1 MEKDYKSFI
10 HDTINLDEIRL
21 MLGDALGP
29 VVEESTLFP
38 DMKQVNSEEPASE
51 ETELANDRVPA
62 EEIFQEEIFSELPEE
77 KISAEDTEEED
88 PVEVLAVEES
98 SEEESSFEFDPV
110 LAAETMV
117 IPLAEL
123 EIAEDDDSVDVPSF
137 MLEEDEISETE
148 TVLPEEPAAEVGT
161 DAADEDTQGDESRQ
175 KPKKKL
181 AAAHELYCLLHDV
194 VYLLAAV
201 TLIFVFLVRLVGV
214 KGDSM
219 MPTLWNQDYLLLESN
234 FLYRGDDIQ
243 YGDIVVLNVPYY
255 EEQNEGPIVKRVI
268 ATEGQ
273 TVQIDF
279 DSGAVYV
286 DGVMLTETYIL
297 EPTTYN
303 WQGELGMQYPAVV
316 PENCIFVL
324 GDNRNNSMDSRFASI
339 GMIDERC
346 VLGKVLFI
354 AMPGQVE
361 DEFGNVITPRDWG
374 RIGLV
379 S

>member
-1 MEKDYKSFI
+1 MVLIELDQKKKPFI
-10 HDTINLDEIRL
+10 HDTINLDEIRML
-21 MLGDALGP
+21 LGDAL
-29 VVEESTLFP
+29 ES
-38 DMKQVNSEEPASE
+38 MAEEEPAIPAQLQSE
-51 ETELANDRVPA
+51 TAAPDPEEPESSREQLPA
-62 EEIFQEEIFSELPEE
+62 EEPLP
-77 KISAEDTEEED
+77 SGD
-88 PVEVLAVEES
+88 PV
-98 SEEESSFEFDPV
+98 FT
-110 LAAETMV
+110 AETMV
-117 IPLAEL
+117 IPTAEPV
-123 EIAEDDDSVDVPSF
+123 EDDSVDVSSF
-137 MLEEDEISETE
+137 MQEEEALVDAKETLPKEPENGTNSAPDPASE
-148 TVLPEEPAAEVGT
+148 EEEFV
-161 DAADEDTQGDESRQ
+161 Q
-175 KPKKKL
+175 KPQKKAKQKTS
-181 AAAHELYCLLHDV
+181 AAHEIYFLLHDV

-201 TLIFVFLVRLVGV
+201 TLIFVFFVRLVGV

-219 MPTLWNQDYLLLESN
+219 LPTLWNQDFLLLESN
-234 FLYRGDDIQ
+234 FLYNGDDLQ

-255 EEQNEGPIVKRVI
+255 EEKGDGPIVKRVI

-273 TVQIDF
+273 SVQIDF

-286 DGVMLTETYIL
+286 DGVMLSETYIK

-303 WQGELGMQYPAVV
+303 WDGELGLQYPAVV

-354 AMPGQVE
+354 AVPGQIV
-361 DEFGNVITPRDWG
+361 DDYGNVITPREWG

>member
-1 MEKDYKSFI
+1 MVLIDMDQEKKSFV
-10 HDTINLDEIRL
+10 HDTINLDEIRML
-21 MLGDALGP
+21 LGDAFVPPMEEDP
-29 VVEESTLFP
+29 VF
-38 DMKQVNSEEPASE
+38 SEEPQQDAVEPEPE
-51 ETELANDRVPA
+51 ETDIPEL
-62 EEIFQEEIFSELPEE
+62 ELPEE
-77 KISAEDTEEED
+77 LPAEEE
-88 PVEVLAVEES
+88 PVPAEN
-98 SEEESSFEFDPV
+98 PV
-110 LAAETMV
+110 FSAETMV
-117 IPLAEL
+117 IPVAEL
-123 EIAEDDDSVDVPSF
+123 TEEDSVDVPSF
-137 MLEEDEISETE
+137 MLEEDDSVEPKET
-148 TVLPEEPAAEVGT
+148 LPEEPELETEPDMQAPVEEEEAEETG
-161 DAADEDTQGDESRQ
+161 Q
-175 KPKKKL
+175 KKEKRK
-181 AAAHELYCLLHDV
+181 ASTAKEVYFLLHDV

-234 FLYRGDDIQ
+234 FLYHGDDLR
-243 YGDIVVLNVPYY
+243 YGDVVVLNVPYY
-255 EEQNEGPIVKRVI
+255 EEKNEGPIVKRVI

-279 DSGAVYV
+279 ESGAVYV
-286 DGVMLTETYIL
+286 DGVMLTETYID

-303 WQGELGMQYPAVV
+303 WEGQLGLQYPAVV

-354 AMPGQVE
+354 AVPGQVV
-361 DEFGNVITPRDWG
+361 DDNGNVIVPRDWG

>member
-1 MEKDYKSFI
+1 MVLIEMDQEKKPFV
-10 HDTINLDEIRL
+10 HDTINLDEIRML
-21 MLGDALGP
+21 LGDA
-29 VVEESTLFP
+29 F
-38 DMKQVNSEEPASE
+38 EPASE
-51 ETELANDRVPA
+51 EDAA
-62 EEIFQEEIFSELPEE
+62 F
-77 KISAEDTEEED
+77 
-88 PVEVLAVEES
+88 VEES
-98 SEEESSFEFDPV
+98 QPEVLEAKPVEEVSEEELQEPVHSEDEPAPAADPV
-110 LAAETMV
+110 FAAETMV

-123 EIAEDDDSVDVPSF
+123 EEASAEVPSF
-137 MLEEDEISETE
+137 VPEDEDSVEVPVFILEEDEPAEPKEALPDEPEFEAKPIPESAFEEEETE
-148 TVLPEEPAAEVGT
+148 QK
-161 DAADEDTQGDESRQ
+161 TQ
-175 KPKKKL
+175 KKAKRRNS
-181 AAAHELYCLLHDV
+181 AVKEAYFLLHDV

-219 MPTLWNQDYLLLESN
+219 MPTLWNQDFLLLESN
-234 FLYRGDDIQ
+234 FLYRGDDLK
-243 YGDIVVLNVPYY
+243 YGDVVVLNVPYY

-286 DGVMLTETYIL
+286 DGVMLTENYIL

-303 WQGELGMQYPAVV
+303 WEGELGLQYPAVV

-354 AMPGQVE
+354 AMPGQVV
-361 DEFGNVITPRDWG
+361 DDYGNVIMPRDWG

>member
-1 MEKDYKSFI
+1 MDQEKKSFI
-10 HDTINLDEIRL
+10 HDTINLDEIRML
-21 MLGDALGP
+21 LGDAFKPP
-29 VVEESTLFP
+29 VDEEPADSQAEP
-38 DMKQVNSEEPASE
+38 DVSAPEETELPEIILQREEAPSEEPAS
-51 ETELANDRVPA
+51 
-62 EEIFQEEIFSELPEE
+62 
-77 KISAEDTEEED
+77 
-88 PVEVLAVEES
+88 
-98 SEEESSFEFDPV
+98 PV

-117 IPLAEL
+117 IPAAE
-123 EIAEDDDSVDVPSF
+123 IPDEDPVDIPSF
-137 MLEEDEISETE
+137 MLDEDDTAEVKKT
-148 TVLPEEPAAEVGT
+148 LPEEPVAEEKAGSEPVFKEEEK
-161 DAADEDTQGDESRQ
+161 EDLPEQ
-175 KPKKKL
+175 KKKAKTS
-181 AAAHELYCLLHDV
+181 AARELHFLLHDV

-219 MPTLWNQDYLLLESN
+219 MPTLWNQDFVLLESN
-234 FLYRGDDIQ
+234 FLYHGDDLK

-255 EEQNEGPIVKRVI
+255 EERNEGPIVKRII

-279 DSGAVYV
+279 DTGAVYV
-286 DGVMLTETYIL
+286 DGVMLTETYIN
-297 EPTTYN
+297 EPTSYN
-303 WQGELGMQYPAVV
+303 WEGELGLEYPVVV

-324 GDNRNNSMDSRFASI
+324 GDNRNNSMDSRFSSI

-354 AMPGQVE
+354 VLPGQVV
-361 DEFGNVITPRDWG
+361 DDYGKVIVPRDWG